1 LKENQETRYEDV
13 KEYFED
19 RDYAVSDDEGWLLE
33 RHPNWKSIQNSGIER
48 GGYGG
53 TASFYIQ
60 PTG

>member
-1 LKENQETRYEDV
+1 M